1 MPKKSKSRL
10 APIASY
16 HVRECVLEYTFARIC
31 VCTCHFTANTATSLS
46 PFSSLPPSFASFYS
60 SDPLQVQRHDL
71 SFLLL
76 AVYFVPLSYFV
87 SSLLSLCLSH
97 LLSFF
102 SSPSALSLQLCKLTA
117 YIANFLDQI
126 ARGRRSVS
134 SSSRASLSPRTPSA
148 PTKAH
153 RRLFNKKAIFPPR
166 SHRTVSKLHIL
177 TRLYRLQS

>member
-1 MPKKSKSRL
+1 MPRKSKSRL

-87 SSLLSLCLSH
+87 SSLLSLSVSLIFSRSFPLLLRSACSYASSRHTLPIFSTRLPAADAQFHPRLARLFRPARHRLPPKRTVVSLIKRQYFLLAHTAPCLSY
-97 LLSFF
+97 
-102 SSPSALSLQLCKLTA
+102 T
-117 YIANFLDQI
+117 Y
-126 ARGRRSVS
+126 
-134 SSSRASLSPRTPSA
+134 
-148 PTKAH
+148 
-153 RRLFNKKAIFPPR
+153 
-166 SHRTVSKLHIL
+166 
-177 TRLYRLQS
+177 